1 MTTLVDLVHETK
13 RHLQSMQREPMNK
26 LNAAITADAENVSFL
41 YDASQVQTG
50 SYLQIG
56 LELLYVWA
64 VDQSA
69 KTAVVGRGELGSTAA
84 AHAEGDVVTV
94 NPKFPDYT
102 IVKAIND
109 DLRDLSTPTNGLFR
123 VRTVELTAS
132 ATSPGYDLTGATSDV
147 LEVLSV
153 TTRHPGA
160 PRVWSPVTNYELNRN
175 AHSDFASGYSFH
187 LADGAYPGQ
196 PVRVTYK
203 AAFTALANLSDNV
216 ETVSGLPATMH
227 DLPPMGAAVRLV
239 APREIRRNFIDGQ
252 GDSRRAE
259 EVPPGATAASMRAL
273 AALRQQRID
282 AEHGRLAQAY
292 PERQAMPSPVA
303 WL

>member
-26 LNAAITADAENVSFL
+26 LNTAIDADDETVTFL

-69 KTAVVGRGELGSTAA
+69 KTAVVGRGQLGSTAS
-84 AHAEGDVVTV
+84 AHSEGDVVTV
-94 NPKFPDYT
+94 NPKFPDYA
-102 IVKAIND
+102 IVKEINN
-109 DLRDLSTPTNGLFR
+109 DLRDLSTPANGLYR

-132 ATSPGYDLTGATSDV
+132 ATSPGYDLTGATDV

-160 PRVWSPVTNYELNRN
+160 PRSWSPVTNYELNRN

-187 LADGAYPGQ
+187 LADGAHPGQ

-203 AAFTALANLSDNV
+203 ASFDPLTALTDDV